1 MPTTN
6 RPAKPRENRSLHGL
20 AAPPTP
26 FCRQK
31 SHDATKC
38 LRQSTISDINR
49 CSEMAYSI
57 MKPPTPPHPALT
69 SPSKVVFLG
78 RTSGARPAIS
88 LLGVA
93 GSFDFVVAIQRRVL
107 SPPESPF
114 ASGFLP
120 STTTDVLAPRGNCVH
135 HADHVSQHLMLQRR
149 GRISVS
155 YQTDSR
161 VPRTLA
167 INRRGPR
174 SLASAAAV
182 SSQTLRT
189 TCAGSTLA
197 SAGRNEF
204 ENG

>member
-1 MPTTN
+1 MPITKI
-6 RPAKPRENRSLHGL
+6 PAKPRRNRPSHGL

-31 SHDATKC
+31 SIHATKC
-38 LRQSTISDINR
+38 LRQ
-49 CSEMAYSI
+49 
-57 MKPPTPPHPALT
+57 PPIIYITLYLKVTYVSQEPPWPLNPALT
-69 SPSKVVFLG
+69 SPSKVVSLL

-155 YQTDSR
+155 HQTDSR

-197 SAGRNEF
+197 SAGRNEL
-204 ENG
+204 END

>member
-1 MPTTN
+1 MPTTHIL
-6 RPAKPRENRSLHGL
+6 AKPRENRSLHGL
-20 AAPPTP
+20 ATPPTP

-38 LRQSTISDINR
+38 LRQSPISDITR
-49 CSEMAYSI
+49 CGEMACSI
-57 MKPPTPPHPALT
+57 MKPPRPRHPALT

-107 SPPESPF
+107 SPSESPF

-120 STTTDVLAPRGNCVH
+120 STTTDFLAPRGNCVH

-155 YQTDSR
+155 HQTDSR

-167 INRRGPR
+167 ITPSRPSFFGECGRGTR
-174 SLASAAAV
+174 SRSAHAV
-182 SSQTLRT
+182 RGVNVRT
-189 TCAGSTLA
+189 TRT
-197 SAGRNEF
+197 EKK
-204 ENG
+204 E